1 MTSLHLLSGGAAQG
15 LVKQLQTQFLTE
27 TGCTIE
33 GGFGAVGVMRDRL
46 LSGAPCDVIILT
58 QALIEQLIASG
69 HARADSAQ
77 PLGRVKTGI
86 AVKSGEAEPQVD
98 CPASLR
104 AALLAARGIYFPD
117 PLKATAGIHFMNVL
131 KRLGIDAELAS
142 RLHPFPNGASAMA
155 AMAQAPEDDLIGCTQ
170 LTEILYTPGV
180 QLVAPLPREFELA
193 TLYTGAVCTQA
204 AQPQAAAELLR
215 LLVSP
220 EAAALR
226 RSGGFDQA

>member
-15 LVKQLQTQFLTE
+15 LVKQLQTRFLTE
-27 TGCTIE
+27 SGCTIK
-33 GGFGAVGVMRDRL
+33 GGFDAVGVMRDRL

-69 HARADSAQ
+69 HVRADSAQ
-77 PLGRVKTGI
+77 PLGWVKTGI
-86 AVKSGEAEPQVD
+86 AVKTGEVFPKVD
-98 CPASLR
+98 DPSSLK
-104 AALLAARGIYFPD
+104 AALLAAQDIYFPD
-117 PLKATAGIHFMNVL
+117 PLKATAGIHFMSVL

-142 RLHPFPNGASAMA
+142 RLHPFPNGATAMA
-155 AMAQAPEDDLIGCTQ
+155 AMAQAPEDGLIGCTQ

-180 QLVAPLPREFELA
+180 QLVAPLPKEFELA
-193 TLYTGAVCTQA
+193 TLYTAAVCTQA
-204 AQPQAAAELLR
+204 AQAQAAVELIR

-226 RSGGFDQA
+226 RAGGFDQA

>member
-15 LVKQLQTQFLTE
+15 LVKQLQAQFLSQ

-33 GGFGAVGVMRDRL
+33 ADFGAVGLMKERL
-46 LSGAPCDVIILT
+46 LAGAPCDVVILT
-58 QALIEQLIASG
+58 QSLIEQLITSG
-69 HARADSAQ
+69 QARPGSAQ
-77 PLGRVKTGI
+77 PLGLVKTGV
-86 AVKSGEAEPQVD
+86 AVKSGEAFPKVD
-98 CPASLR
+98 DPAGLK
-104 AALLAARGIYFPD
+104 AALLAAQGIYFPD

-131 KRLGIDAELAS
+131 KRLDIDAELAP

-155 AMAQAPEDDLIGCTQ
+155 AMAQAPEDGLIGCTQ

-193 TLYTGAVCTQA
+193 TLYTAAVCTQA
-204 AQPQAAAELLR
+204 AQPQAAAELIR

-226 RSGGFDQA
+226 RAGGFE

>member
-15 LVKQLQTQFLTE
+15 LVKQLQAQFLAQ

-33 GGFGAVGVMRDRL
+33 ADFGAVGLMKERL
-46 LSGAPCDVIILT
+46 LAGAPCDVVILT
-58 QALIEQLIASG
+58 QSLIEQLISSG
-69 HARADSAQ
+69 QARPSSAQ
-77 PLGRVKTGI
+77 PLGRVKTGV
-86 AVKSGEAEPQVD
+86 AVKSGEALPKVD
-98 CPASLR
+98 DPAGLK
-104 AALLAARGIYFPD
+104 AALLAAQGIYFPD

-131 KRLGIDAELAS
+131 KRLGIDAELAP

-155 AMAQAPEDDLIGCTQ
+155 AMAQAPEDGLIGCTQ

-204 AQPQAAAELLR
+204 AQPQAAAELIR

-226 RSGGFDQA
+226 RAGGFE